1 MAPCLAGR
9 NGCRLRACGDRVQ
22 PRSEDSCP
30 QRKTRSLPS
39 IRRRPNQSPSL
50 PAPAFVPDD
59 KTPVRFTK
67 TFSRFHRGDVAGF
80 PESYAQQLIT
90 KGVAVLWQP
99 PQSRTVNEMVRK

>member
-1 MAPCLAGR
+1 MSATK
-9 NGCRLRACGDRVQ
+9 D
-22 PRSEDSCP
+22 
-30 QRKTRSLPS
+30 QRPAVDPAATEPVAAS
-39 IRRRPNQSPSL
+39 SPVATS

-59 KTPVRFTK
+59 KTPVRFTR

-99 PQSRTVNEMVRK
+99 PQSRAVNEMVRK

>member
-1 MAPCLAGR
+1 MSATK
-9 NGCRLRACGDRVQ
+9 D
-22 PRSEDSCP
+22 
-30 QRKTRSLPS
+30 QRPAVDPAATEPVVS
-39 IRRRPNQSPSL
+39 

-59 KTPVRFTK
+59 KTPVRFTR

-99 PQSRTVNEMVRK
+99 PQSRAVNEMVRK